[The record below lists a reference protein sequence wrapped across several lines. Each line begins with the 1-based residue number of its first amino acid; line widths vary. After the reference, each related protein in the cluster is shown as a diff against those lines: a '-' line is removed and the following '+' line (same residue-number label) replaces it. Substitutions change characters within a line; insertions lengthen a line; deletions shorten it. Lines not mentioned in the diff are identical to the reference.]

1 MVFYSQIAEYYHYI
15 FPLSQGQISFILI
28 RSPQS
33 EEMNLL
39 EVGCGIGELSMELSK
54 YFQKVSGIDL
64 DETMI
69 QKAKDQSQDHFPH
82 LTFNVLNMLHLD
94 QLYEPSTLDRIVCFG
109 NTLVHLLKDEDILR
123 FFEQCRK
130 VLYENGR
137 LMLQILN
144 YDQILDHQIK
154 QLPIIENDIIR
165 FERTY
170 DFDSDQNLI
179 EFHTKLLIKNTNSS
193 YTNAIPLR
201 PIRKNKME
209 ELLSQAGFKRTM
221 FFGSYEQ
228 DLFHH
233 DSELLLCEAIKS

>member
-1 MVFYSQIAEYYHYI
+1 MSFYSQIAEHYHYI
-15 FPLSQGQISFILI
+15 FPLSQGQMSFILA

-33 EEMNLL
+33 LQMKLL

-54 YFQKVSGIDL
+54 HFHRVSGIDL

-69 QKAKDQSQDHFPH
+69 QKAKEQAQDLFPQ

-94 QLYEPSTLDRIVCFG
+94 QLYQPAAFDRIVCFG
-109 NTLVHLLKDEDILR
+109 NTLVHLLEDHDILR

-130 VLYENGR
+130 VLHENGR

-144 YDQILDHQIK
+144 YDKILDQRIK

-165 FERTY
+165 FERSY
-170 DFDSDQNLI
+170 EFGSDQALI
-179 EFHTKLLIKNTNSS
+179 EFHTKLLIKKNNLI
-193 YTNAIPLR
+193 YTNAIPLH
-201 PIRKNKME
+201 PIRQKKIE
-209 ELLSQAGFKRTM
+209 ELLSQAGFRHAL

-228 DLFHH
+228 DLFQK
-233 DSELLLCEAIKS
+233 DSELLLCEAI